1 MSENE
6 IEMPLAVNVC
16 IDILSNLNSY
26 RLSVILCEFIQKLD
40 NVIHNA
46 NLEAGIAKLNIETGN
61 DNLKQQLITS
71 IMANFENVDIERV
84 QFKKILA
91 QFNDMYGRLNAI
103 EDVVSRIK
111 PPPKENPAKLKDVI
125 PKHISEQLKDCLS
138 ECKVLSEQLRN
149 TVNTFA
155 EFKADVYKKVE
166 ELNNKYENDLKQ
178 IRSDVT
184 YKIADLKREITKQG
198 LNNE

>member
-1 MSENE
+1 MITEFD
-6 IEMPLAVNVC
+6 
-16 IDILSNLNSY
+16 DI
-26 RLSVILCEFIQKLD
+26 
-40 NVIHNA
+40 
-46 NLEAGIAKLNIETGN
+46 
-61 DNLKQQLITS
+61 
-71 IMANFENVDIERV
+71 

-111 PPPKENPAKLKDVI
+111 PPPKENPAKVNP
-125 PKHISEQLKDCLS
+125 PKVNAEVVSKRTSEQLKDCLS

>member
-1 MSENE
+1 MITEFD
-6 IEMPLAVNVC
+6 
-16 IDILSNLNSY
+16 DI
-26 RLSVILCEFIQKLD
+26 
-40 NVIHNA
+40 
-46 NLEAGIAKLNIETGN
+46 
-61 DNLKQQLITS
+61 
-71 IMANFENVDIERV
+71 

-91 QFNDMYGRLNAI
+91 QFNDMYGRLNVI

-111 PPPKENPAKLKDVI
+111 PPPKENPAKLKDVA
-125 PKHISEQLKDCLS
+125 PKRISEQLKDCLS

>member
-1 MSENE
+1 MITEFD
-6 IEMPLAVNVC
+6 
-16 IDILSNLNSY
+16 DI
-26 RLSVILCEFIQKLD
+26 
-40 NVIHNA
+40 
-46 NLEAGIAKLNIETGN
+46 
-61 DNLKQQLITS
+61 
-71 IMANFENVDIERV
+71 

-103 EDVVSRIK
+103 EDAIMGIK
-111 PPPKENPAKLKDVI
+111 PPPELKPAKVNPPKVNSEVNPAKVNSEVA
-125 PKHISEQLKDCLS
+125 PKRISEQLKNCLS

>member
-1 MSENE
+1 MITEFD
-6 IEMPLAVNVC
+6 
-16 IDILSNLNSY
+16 DI
-26 RLSVILCEFIQKLD
+26 
-40 NVIHNA
+40 
-46 NLEAGIAKLNIETGN
+46 
-61 DNLKQQLITS
+61 
-71 IMANFENVDIERV
+71 

-103 EDVVSRIK
+103 EDAIMGIK
-111 PPPKENPAKLKDVI
+111 PPPKENPAKVNP
-125 PKHISEQLKDCLS
+125 PKVNAEVVSKRTSEQLKECLS
-138 ECKVLSEQLRN
+138 ECKVLIVLLRN

-166 ELNNKYENDLKQ
+166 DLNNKYENDLKQ

-184 YKIADLKREITKQG
+184 YKIADLKRELTKQG

>member
-1 MSENE
+1 MITEFD
-6 IEMPLAVNVC
+6 
-16 IDILSNLNSY
+16 DI
-26 RLSVILCEFIQKLD
+26 
-40 NVIHNA
+40 
-46 NLEAGIAKLNIETGN
+46 
-61 DNLKQQLITS
+61 
-71 IMANFENVDIERV
+71 

-91 QFNDMYGRLNAI
+91 QFNDMYGRLNVI

-111 PPPKENPAKLKDVI
+111 PPPKENPAKVNP
-125 PKHISEQLKDCLS
+125 PKVNAEVVSKRISEQLKDCLS

>member
-1 MSENE
+1 MITEFD
-6 IEMPLAVNVC
+6 
-16 IDILSNLNSY
+16 DI
-26 RLSVILCEFIQKLD
+26 
-40 NVIHNA
+40 
-46 NLEAGIAKLNIETGN
+46 
-61 DNLKQQLITS
+61 
-71 IMANFENVDIERV
+71 

-111 PPPKENPAKLKDVI
+111 PPPKENPAKVNP
-125 PKHISEQLKDCLS
+125 PKVNAEVVSKRTSEQLKECLS

-166 ELNNKYENDLKQ
+166 DLNNKYENDLKQ

>member
-1 MSENE
+1 MITEFD
-6 IEMPLAVNVC
+6 
-16 IDILSNLNSY
+16 DI
-26 RLSVILCEFIQKLD
+26 
-40 NVIHNA
+40 
-46 NLEAGIAKLNIETGN
+46 
-61 DNLKQQLITS
+61 
-71 IMANFENVDIERV
+71 

-103 EDVVSRIK
+103 EDVVNRIK
-111 PPPKENPAKLKDVI
+111 PPPKENPAKLKDVA

>member
-1 MSENE
+1 MITEFD
-6 IEMPLAVNVC
+6 
-16 IDILSNLNSY
+16 DI
-26 RLSVILCEFIQKLD
+26 
-40 NVIHNA
+40 
-46 NLEAGIAKLNIETGN
+46 
-61 DNLKQQLITS
+61 
-71 IMANFENVDIERV
+71 

-91 QFNDMYGRLNAI
+91 QFNDMYGRLNVI

-111 PPPKENPAKLKDVI
+111 PPPKENPAKLKDVA
-125 PKHISEQLKDCLS
+125 PKRISEQLTDCLS

>member
-1 MSENE
+1 MITEFD
-6 IEMPLAVNVC
+6 
-16 IDILSNLNSY
+16 DI
-26 RLSVILCEFIQKLD
+26 
-40 NVIHNA
+40 
-46 NLEAGIAKLNIETGN
+46 
-61 DNLKQQLITS
+61 
-71 IMANFENVDIERV
+71 

-91 QFNDMYGRLNAI
+91 QFNDMYGRLKVI
-103 EDVVSRIK
+103 EDAVMGIKPLPKDNSAKVNPPKVNAEVVSKR
-111 PPPKENPAKLKDVI
+111 
-125 PKHISEQLKDCLS
+125 ISEQLKDCLA

-166 ELNNKYENDLKQ
+166 ELNVRYENDLKQ

>member
-1 MSENE
+1 MITEFD
-6 IEMPLAVNVC
+6 
-16 IDILSNLNSY
+16 DI
-26 RLSVILCEFIQKLD
+26 
-40 NVIHNA
+40 
-46 NLEAGIAKLNIETGN
+46 
-61 DNLKQQLITS
+61 
-71 IMANFENVDIERV
+71 

-103 EDVVSRIK
+103 EDVIMGIK
-111 PPPKENPAKLKDVI
+111 PPPKENPAKLKDVA

-166 ELNNKYENDLKQ
+166 DLNNKYENDLKQ

>member
-1 MSENE
+1 MITEFD
-6 IEMPLAVNVC
+6 
-16 IDILSNLNSY
+16 DI
-26 RLSVILCEFIQKLD
+26 
-40 NVIHNA
+40 
-46 NLEAGIAKLNIETGN
+46 
-61 DNLKQQLITS
+61 
-71 IMANFENVDIERV
+71 

-91 QFNDMYGRLNAI
+91 QFNDMYGRLKVI

-111 PPPKENPAKLKDVI
+111 PPPKENPAKLKDVA
-125 PKHISEQLKDCLS
+125 PKCISEQLKDCLS

-184 YKIADLKREITKQG
+184 YKIADLKHEITKQG

>member
-1 MSENE
+1 M
-6 IEMPLAVNVC
+6 IT
-16 IDILSNLNSY
+16 
-26 RLSVILCEFIQKLD
+26 EFD
-40 NVIHNA
+40 
-46 NLEAGIAKLNIETGN
+46 
-61 DNLKQQLITS
+61 D
-71 IMANFENVDIERV
+71 F

-91 QFNDMYGRLNAI
+91 QFNDMYGRLKVI
-103 EDVVSRIK
+103 EDAVMGIKPLPKDNSAKVNPPKVNAEVVSKR
-111 PPPKENPAKLKDVI
+111 
-125 PKHISEQLKDCLS
+125 ISEQLKDCLS

-178 IRSDVT
+178 IKSDIT

>member
-1 MSENE
+1 MITEFD
-6 IEMPLAVNVC
+6 
-16 IDILSNLNSY
+16 DI
-26 RLSVILCEFIQKLD
+26 
-40 NVIHNA
+40 
-46 NLEAGIAKLNIETGN
+46 
-61 DNLKQQLITS
+61 
-71 IMANFENVDIERV
+71 

-91 QFNDMYGRLNAI
+91 QFNDMYGRLKVI
-103 EDVVSRIK
+103 EDTVMGIQPKEKNPPKINPPKVNSEVVSKR
-111 PPPKENPAKLKDVI
+111 
-125 PKHISEQLKDCLS
+125 ISEQLKDCLS

>member
-1 MSENE
+1 MITEFD
-6 IEMPLAVNVC
+6 
-16 IDILSNLNSY
+16 DI
-26 RLSVILCEFIQKLD
+26 
-40 NVIHNA
+40 
-46 NLEAGIAKLNIETGN
+46 
-61 DNLKQQLITS
+61 
-71 IMANFENVDIERV
+71 

-103 EDVVSRIK
+103 EDAIMGIK
-111 PPPKENPAKLKDVI
+111 PPPKENPAKLKDVA

>member
-1 MSENE
+1 MNWLTYWLVTIWTIGKENDHR
-6 IEMPLAVNVC
+6 IWWY
-16 IDILSNLNSY
+16 S
-26 RLSVILCEFIQKLD
+26 IQKD
-40 NVIHNA
+40 SC
-46 NLEAGIAKLNIETGN
+46 
-61 DNLKQQLITS
+61 S
-71 IMANFENVDIERV
+71 IN
-84 QFKKILA
+84 
-91 QFNDMYGRLNAI
+91 
-103 EDVVSRIK
+103 
-111 PPPKENPAKLKDVI
+111 PPPKENPAKGNP
-125 PKHISEQLKDCLS
+125 PKVNAEVVSKRISEQLKDCLS

-178 IRSDVT
+178 IKSDVT

>member
-1 MSENE
+1 LGE
-6 IEMPLAVNVC
+6 IAMITEFD
-16 IDILSNLNSY
+16 DI
-26 RLSVILCEFIQKLD
+26 
-40 NVIHNA
+40 
-46 NLEAGIAKLNIETGN
+46 
-61 DNLKQQLITS
+61 
-71 IMANFENVDIERV
+71 

-91 QFNDMYGRLNAI
+91 QFNDMYGRLNVI

-111 PPPKENPAKLKDVI
+111 PPPKKNPAKLKDVT
-125 PKHISEQLKDCLS
+125 PKRISEQLKDCLS

>member
-1 MSENE
+1 MITEFD
-6 IEMPLAVNVC
+6 
-16 IDILSNLNSY
+16 DI
-26 RLSVILCEFIQKLD
+26 
-40 NVIHNA
+40 
-46 NLEAGIAKLNIETGN
+46 
-61 DNLKQQLITS
+61 
-71 IMANFENVDIERV
+71 

-91 QFNDMYGRLNAI
+91 QFNDMYGRLKVI
-103 EDVVSRIK
+103 EDAIMGIK
-111 PPPKENPAKLKDVI
+111 PLPKENPAKVNP
-125 PKHISEQLKDCLS
+125 PKANAEVVSKRTSEQLKECLS

-149 TVNTFA
+149 AVNTFA

>member
-1 MSENE
+1 MITEFD
-6 IEMPLAVNVC
+6 
-16 IDILSNLNSY
+16 DI
-26 RLSVILCEFIQKLD
+26 
-40 NVIHNA
+40 
-46 NLEAGIAKLNIETGN
+46 
-61 DNLKQQLITS
+61 
-71 IMANFENVDIERV
+71 

-91 QFNDMYGRLNAI
+91 QFNDMYGRLKVI
-103 EDVVSRIK
+103 EDAVMGIKPLPKDNSAKVNPPKVNAEVVSKRT
-111 PPPKENPAKLKDVI
+111 
-125 PKHISEQLKDCLS
+125 SEQLKDCLS

>member
-1 MSENE
+1 MITEFD
-6 IEMPLAVNVC
+6 
-16 IDILSNLNSY
+16 DI
-26 RLSVILCEFIQKLD
+26 
-40 NVIHNA
+40 
-46 NLEAGIAKLNIETGN
+46 
-61 DNLKQQLITS
+61 
-71 IMANFENVDIERV
+71 

-91 QFNDMYGRLNAI
+91 QFNDMYGRLNVI

-111 PPPKENPAKLKDVI
+111 PPPKENPAKVTKCT
-125 PKHISEQLKDCLS
+125 SEQLKECLS

-166 ELNNKYENDLKQ
+166 DLNNKYENDLKQ

>member
-1 MSENE
+1 MITEFD
-6 IEMPLAVNVC
+6 
-16 IDILSNLNSY
+16 DI
-26 RLSVILCEFIQKLD
+26 
-40 NVIHNA
+40 
-46 NLEAGIAKLNIETGN
+46 
-61 DNLKQQLITS
+61 
-71 IMANFENVDIERV
+71 

-91 QFNDMYGRLNAI
+91 QFNDMYGRLKVI
-103 EDVVSRIK
+103 EDAVMGIQPKEKNPPKINPPKVNSEVVSKRIS
-111 PPPKENPAKLKDVI
+111 D
-125 PKHISEQLKDCLS
+125 QLTDCLS

-178 IRSDVT
+178 IKSDVT

>member
-1 MSENE
+1 MITEFD
-6 IEMPLAVNVC
+6 
-16 IDILSNLNSY
+16 DI
-26 RLSVILCEFIQKLD
+26 
-40 NVIHNA
+40 
-46 NLEAGIAKLNIETGN
+46 
-61 DNLKQQLITS
+61 
-71 IMANFENVDIERV
+71 

-91 QFNDMYGRLNAI
+91 QFNDMYGRLNVI

-111 PPPKENPAKLKDVI
+111 PPPKENPAKLKDVA
-125 PKHISEQLKDCLS
+125 PKRISEQLTDCLS

-149 TVNTFA
+149 AVNTFA

>member
-1 MSENE
+1 MITEFD
-6 IEMPLAVNVC
+6 
-16 IDILSNLNSY
+16 DI
-26 RLSVILCEFIQKLD
+26 
-40 NVIHNA
+40 
-46 NLEAGIAKLNIETGN
+46 
-61 DNLKQQLITS
+61 
-71 IMANFENVDIERV
+71 

-91 QFNDMYGRLNAI
+91 QFNDMHGRLNVI

-111 PPPKENPAKLKDVI
+111 PPPKENPAKLKDVA
-125 PKHISEQLKDCLS
+125 PKRISEQLTDCLS

-149 TVNTFA
+149 AVNTFA

>member
-1 MSENE
+1 MITEFD
-6 IEMPLAVNVC
+6 
-16 IDILSNLNSY
+16 DI
-26 RLSVILCEFIQKLD
+26 
-40 NVIHNA
+40 
-46 NLEAGIAKLNIETGN
+46 
-61 DNLKQQLITS
+61 
-71 IMANFENVDIERV
+71 

-103 EDVVSRIK
+103 EDAIMGIK
-111 PPPKENPAKLKDVI
+111 PPPKENPAKLKDVA

-155 EFKADVYKKVE
+155 EFKTDVYKKVE

>member
-1 MSENE
+1 MITEFD
-6 IEMPLAVNVC
+6 
-16 IDILSNLNSY
+16 DI
-26 RLSVILCEFIQKLD
+26 
-40 NVIHNA
+40 
-46 NLEAGIAKLNIETGN
+46 
-61 DNLKQQLITS
+61 
-71 IMANFENVDIERV
+71 

-111 PPPKENPAKLKDVI
+111 PPPKENPAKLKEVT

>member
-1 MSENE
+1 MITEFD
-6 IEMPLAVNVC
+6 
-16 IDILSNLNSY
+16 DI
-26 RLSVILCEFIQKLD
+26 
-40 NVIHNA
+40 
-46 NLEAGIAKLNIETGN
+46 
-61 DNLKQQLITS
+61 
-71 IMANFENVDIERV
+71 

-91 QFNDMYGRLNAI
+91 QFNDMYGRVNAI
-103 EDVVSRIK
+103 EDAIMGIK
-111 PPPKENPAKLKDVI
+111 PLPKENPTKLKDVA

-149 TVNTFA
+149 TVNTLA

>member
-1 MSENE
+1 MITEFD
-6 IEMPLAVNVC
+6 
-16 IDILSNLNSY
+16 DI
-26 RLSVILCEFIQKLD
+26 
-40 NVIHNA
+40 
-46 NLEAGIAKLNIETGN
+46 
-61 DNLKQQLITS
+61 
-71 IMANFENVDIERV
+71 

-111 PPPKENPAKLKDVI
+111 PPPKENPAKLKDVA

-178 IRSDVT
+178 IRSDVMFL
-184 YKIADLKREITKQG
+184 IIRSQKRNTPF
-198 LNNE
+198 LMPFPTL

>member
-1 MSENE
+1 MITEFD
-6 IEMPLAVNVC
+6 
-16 IDILSNLNSY
+16 DI
-26 RLSVILCEFIQKLD
+26 
-40 NVIHNA
+40 
-46 NLEAGIAKLNIETGN
+46 
-61 DNLKQQLITS
+61 
-71 IMANFENVDIERV
+71 

-91 QFNDMYGRLNAI
+91 QFNDMYGRLNVI

-111 PPPKENPAKLKDVI
+111 PPPKENPAKLKDVA
-125 PKHISEQLKDCLS
+125 PKRISEQLKDCLS
-138 ECKVLSEQLRN
+138 ECKVLSEQLRSA
-149 TVNTFA
+149 VNTFA

>member
-1 MSENE
+1 MITEFD
-6 IEMPLAVNVC
+6 
-16 IDILSNLNSY
+16 DI
-26 RLSVILCEFIQKLD
+26 
-40 NVIHNA
+40 
-46 NLEAGIAKLNIETGN
+46 
-61 DNLKQQLITS
+61 
-71 IMANFENVDIERV
+71 

-91 QFNDMYGRLNAI
+91 QFNDMYGRLKVI
-103 EDVVSRIK
+103 EDTVMGIQPLPKDNSAKINPPKVNAEVVSKR
-111 PPPKENPAKLKDVI
+111 
-125 PKHISEQLKDCLS
+125 ISEQLTDCLS

-178 IRSDVT
+178 IKSDVT

>member
-1 MSENE
+1 MITEFD
-6 IEMPLAVNVC
+6 
-16 IDILSNLNSY
+16 DI
-26 RLSVILCEFIQKLD
+26 
-40 NVIHNA
+40 
-46 NLEAGIAKLNIETGN
+46 
-61 DNLKQQLITS
+61 
-71 IMANFENVDIERV
+71 

-91 QFNDMYGRLNAI
+91 QFNDMYGRLNAV
-103 EDVVSRIK
+103 EDAVMGIK
-111 PPPKENPAKLKDVI
+111 PLPKENPAKVNP
-125 PKHISEQLKDCLS
+125 PKVNAEVVSKRISEQLKDCLS

-178 IRSDVT
+178 ISSDVT

>member
-1 MSENE
+1 MITEFD
-6 IEMPLAVNVC
+6 
-16 IDILSNLNSY
+16 DI
-26 RLSVILCEFIQKLD
+26 
-40 NVIHNA
+40 
-46 NLEAGIAKLNIETGN
+46 
-61 DNLKQQLITS
+61 
-71 IMANFENVDIERV
+71 

-103 EDVVSRIK
+103 EDAIMGIK
-111 PPPKENPAKLKDVI
+111 PPPKENPAKVNP
-125 PKHISEQLKDCLS
+125 PKVNAEVVSKRISEQLKDCLS

-166 ELNNKYENDLKQ
+166 DLNNKYENDLKQ

>member
-1 MSENE
+1 MITEFD
-6 IEMPLAVNVC
+6 
-16 IDILSNLNSY
+16 DI
-26 RLSVILCEFIQKLD
+26 
-40 NVIHNA
+40 
-46 NLEAGIAKLNIETGN
+46 
-61 DNLKQQLITS
+61 
-71 IMANFENVDIERV
+71 

-91 QFNDMYGRLNAI
+91 QFNDMYGRLKVI
-103 EDVVSRIK
+103 EDTVMGIK
-111 PPPKENPAKLKDVI
+111 PPPKENPAKLKDVA
-125 PKHISEQLKDCLS
+125 PKHISEQLKECLS

-166 ELNNKYENDLKQ
+166 ELNNKYENNLKQ

>member
-1 MSENE
+1 MITEFD
-6 IEMPLAVNVC
+6 
-16 IDILSNLNSY
+16 DI
-26 RLSVILCEFIQKLD
+26 
-40 NVIHNA
+40 
-46 NLEAGIAKLNIETGN
+46 
-61 DNLKQQLITS
+61 
-71 IMANFENVDIERV
+71 

-111 PPPKENPAKLKDVI
+111 PPPKENPAKLKDVA

-149 TVNTFA
+149 
-155 EFKADVYKKVE
+155 DVYKKVE

>member
-1 MSENE
+1 MITEFD
-6 IEMPLAVNVC
+6 
-16 IDILSNLNSY
+16 DI
-26 RLSVILCEFIQKLD
+26 
-40 NVIHNA
+40 
-46 NLEAGIAKLNIETGN
+46 
-61 DNLKQQLITS
+61 
-71 IMANFENVDIERV
+71 

-91 QFNDMYGRLNAI
+91 QFNDMYGRLNVI

-111 PPPKENPAKLKDVI
+111 PPPKENPAKLKDVA
-125 PKHISEQLKDCLS
+125 PKRISEQLKDCLS

-166 ELNNKYENDLKQ
+166 DLNNKYENDLKQ